1 MTINNHSDKSK
12 MHPSQGTTR
21 TFQKSETIADF
32 QTQTS
37 AAVGQLYDSVTALE
51 AVKNLLKD
59 GSADGVPNCSQWELA
74 ALLEL
79 ITKQMWLSLEMVE
92 QIGKKPN

>member
-1 MTINNHSDKSK
+1 MKIGQTSIGTSKKSNTSDV
-12 MHPSQGTTR
+12 Q
-21 TFQKSETIADF
+21 A
-32 QTQTS
+32 QTS
-37 AAVGQLYDSVTALE
+37 AASCQLSDSVTALE

-59 GSADGVPNCSQWELA
+59 GSTDGVPTCSQWELA

-79 ITKQMWLSLEMVE
+79 VTKQMWISLEMVE